1 MTYPPPDPYAPPP
14 EEPNGVPP
22 TRSFNVPPT
31 EPYAMPRVDPYTPP
45 TEQYAPPTPYTSP
58 TQQYSPP
65 TGPYTPT
72 TPYTPADPYGAP
84 PPTGPYSAPPAQSYA
99 MQPVSPYTSP
109 PPAPAYG
116 APYGQ
121 PTIMVTPVRPNS
133 TVAVWALVLGIV
145 GVLSGWCL
153 FAVPCVAAVILG
165 HVGLAETRSGEKA
178 GRGMAI
184 AGLVMGYVALA
195 PAIILFFWLFMGGI
209 LSAGAA
215 AG

>member
-45 TEQYAPPTPYTSP
+45 TEQYAPPTPYTPP

-72 TPYTPADPYGAP
+72 TPYTPADPYGA